1 VLDAQHQ
8 PITGLYAVGNDMGS
22 LMSGSYPGP
31 GTTLGPA
38 VVFGWRVAM
47 HAAGLLSDE
56 KEEA

>member
-1 VLDAQHQ
+1 MLDVQHQ
-8 PITGLYAVGNDMGS
+8 PITGLYAVGNDMGVFDV
-22 LMSGSYPGP
+22 GIYPGP

-56 KEEA
+56 KAEA